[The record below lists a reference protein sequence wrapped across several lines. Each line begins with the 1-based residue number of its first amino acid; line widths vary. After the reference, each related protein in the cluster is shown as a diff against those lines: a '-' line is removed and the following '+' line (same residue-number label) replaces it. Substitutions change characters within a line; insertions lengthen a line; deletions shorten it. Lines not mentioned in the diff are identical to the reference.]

1 VLVKNRSAVARKAIK
16 PNMGAHYVERM
27 CENVVRIE

>member
-1 VLVKNRSAVARKAIK
+1 VLVKNRSAVTRKALK
-16 PNMGAHYVERM
+16 RNVGARYVERM